1 MTTSSRQR
9 KRALLLLITAAVFWS
24 MGGLLV
30 KSVSIHPMAI
40 AGVRSGAA
48 CLVVLLF
55 LGRPR
60 FTWSISQIGGALSYA
75 ATVTCFV
82 FATKLTTAANAILL
96 EYTAPVYIA
105 LFGSWFLGERTR
117 AADWLMMGACLF
129 GMALFFLDSLAPG
142 QLLGNVFGMMTGLT
156 FAFLAIFLR
165 KQKDTSNL
173 ESILLGNAIVA
184 VIGIPFLCLDVPDVL
199 DLSWLLILGSS
210 AARSALRPLRE
221 GDTARHGPGLDPD
234 PDHRA
239 DPQPAVGISIDRRT
253 ARPVGGSRGDH
264 RPSGRH
270 GPLGISWCGTRC
282 PRRWYRPNRSPAAPR
297 R

>member
-60 FTWSISQIGGALSYA
+60 FTWSIPQIGGALSYA

-184 VIGIPFLCLDVPDVL
+184 VIGIPFLCLDAPDVR
-199 DLSWLLILGSS
+199 DLSWLLILGALQLGLPYVLYAKAIRHVTALDSILIPIIEPILNPLWVFLLIGERPGPW
-210 AARSALRPLRE
+210 AVAGGVIVLLAVTVRSVYMVRDKVP
-221 GDTARHGPGLDPD
+221 P
-234 PDHRA
+234 
-239 DPQPAVGISIDRRT
+239 
-253 ARPVGGSRGDH
+253 PVV
-264 RPSGRH
+264 
-270 GPLGISWCGTRC
+270 
-282 PRRWYRPNRSPAAPR
+282 
-297 R
+297 

>member
-60 FTWSISQIGGALSYA
+60 FTWSIPQIGGALSYA

-165 KQKDTSNL
+165 KQKNTSNL

-184 VIGIPFLCLDVPDVL
+184 VIGIPFLCLDAPDAPE
-199 DLSWLLILGSS
+199 LSWLLILG
-210 AARSALRPLRE
+210 ALQLGLPYVLYAKAIRHVTALDSILIPIIEPILNPLWVFLLIGERP
-221 GDTARHGPGLDPD
+221 GPW
-234 PDHRA
+234 
-239 DPQPAVGISIDRRT
+239 AV
-253 ARPVGGSRGDH
+253 VGGVIV
-264 RPSGRH
+264 
-270 GPLGISWCGTRC
+270 LLAVTV
-282 PRRWYRPNRSPAAPR
+282 RSVYMVRDKVPPPVV
-297 R
+297 

>member
-1 MTTSSRQR
+1 
-9 KRALLLLITAAVFWS
+9 LITAAVLWS

-55 LGRPR
+55 LGRPH
-60 FTWSISQIGGALSYA
+60 FTWSIPQVGGALSYA

-105 LFGSWFLGERTR
+105 LLGSWFLGERTR

-142 QLLGNVFGMMTGLT
+142 QLLGNVFGMITGLT

-184 VIGIPFLCLDVPDVL
+184 VIGIPFLGLDVPDVR
-199 DLSWLLILGSS
+199 DLSWLLILGALQLGLPYVLYAKAIRHVTALDSILIPIIEPILNPLWVFLLIGERPGPW
-210 AARSALRPLRE
+210 AVAGGIIVLLAVTVRSVYMVRDKVP
-221 GDTARHGPGLDPD
+221 P
-234 PDHRA
+234 
-239 DPQPAVGISIDRRT
+239 
-253 ARPVGGSRGDH
+253 PVV
-264 RPSGRH
+264 
-270 GPLGISWCGTRC
+270 
-282 PRRWYRPNRSPAAPR
+282 
-297 R
+297 